1 MAKISDK
8 LIEYLTNS
16 LGYPS
21 MVSARTE
28 FDTWDKNYLSNV
40 FLKTNLCIGNSE
52 IPIAMI
58 QNVVSH
64 LKSSRESS
72 FNEVAMPIGYTDN
85 IALLKTPIS
94 IIGGLLNSSNRKIL
108 RNIITKKDEIYHGFN
123 GIIFSKD
130 MSILY
135 CCTLDVVI
143 RELPLRDL
151 CCLPNKLRVYIH
163 PSVLMSEG
171 TVEKQIAKNFIPVL
185 LSKEFTL
192 NGVGRPRSTYMF
204 KPEIVIKDVT
214 DKFLYKPTTPINCTD
229 EDLNQVLSNNIDE
242 ILKNILP

>member
-21 MVSARTE
+21 MVSARAE
-28 FDTWDKNYLSNV
+28 FNTWDKNYLSNV

-58 QNVVSH
+58 QNVVSN
-64 LKSSRESS
+64 LKSSRELS

-85 IALLKTPIS
+85 ITLLKTPIS
-94 IIGGLLNSSNRKIL
+94 IIGLLLNSSNRKIL

-143 RELPLRDL
+143 REDL

-163 PSVLMSEG
+163 PSVFMSDG

-192 NGVGRPRSTYMF
+192 SGVGRPRRTYMF

-242 ILKNILP
+242 ILKNILS

>member
-8 LIEYLTNS
+8 LIEDLTNS

-21 MVSARTE
+21 MVRARAE
-28 FDTWDKNYLSNV
+28 FGTWDKNYLSNI

-58 QNVVSH
+58 QNVVSQ

-72 FNEVAMPIGYTDN
+72 FNEVAMPIGYTDD
-85 IALLKTPIS
+85 ITLLKTPIS
-94 IIGGLLNSSNRKIL
+94 IIGWLLNSSIRKTL
-108 RNIITKKDEIYHGFN
+108 HNIITKKDEIYHGFN

-143 RELPLRDL
+143 RELPLGDL

-163 PSVLMSEG
+163 PSVFISEG

-204 KPEIVIKDVT
+204 KPEIEIKDVT

-242 ILKNILP
+242 ILKNILS

>member
-1 MAKISDK
+1 MAKIRDR

-21 MVSARTE
+21 MVSSRAE
-28 FDTWDKNYLSNV
+28 FNTWDKNYLSNV

-52 IPIAMI
+52 IPIAII
-58 QNVVSH
+58 QNVVYH
-64 LKSSRESS
+64 LKSSRELS
-72 FNEVAMPIGYTDN
+72 FNEVAMPIRYTDN
-85 IALLKTPIS
+85 ITLLKTPIS
-94 IIGGLLNSSNRKIL
+94 IIELLLSSSDRKIL

-143 RELPLRDL
+143 RESPLGDL
-151 CCLPNKLRVYIH
+151 CYLPNKLRVYIH
-163 PSVLMSEG
+163 PSVFISEG

-192 NGVGRPRSTYMF
+192 NRVGRPRSTYMF

-242 ILKNILP
+242 ILKNILS

>member
-1 MAKISDK
+1 M
-8 LIEYLTNS
+8 
-16 LGYPS
+16 
-21 MVSARTE
+21 
-28 FDTWDKNYLSNV
+28 
-40 FLKTNLCIGNSE
+40 
-52 IPIAMI
+52 
-58 QNVVSH
+58 
-64 LKSSRESS
+64 
-72 FNEVAMPIGYTDN
+72 
-85 IALLKTPIS
+85 
-94 IIGGLLNSSNRKIL
+94 LLNSSNRKIL

-143 RELPLRDL
+143 RELPLGDL

-163 PSVLMSEG
+163 PSVFMSDG
-171 TVEKQIAKNFIPVL
+171 TVEKQIVKNFIPVL

-192 NGVGRPRSTYMF
+192 SGVGRPQRTYMF

-214 DKFLYKPTTPINCTD
+214 DKFLYKPTPPINCTD

-242 ILKNILP
+242 ILKNILS

>member
-16 LGYPS
+16 LRYPS
-21 MVSARTE
+21 MVSARAE
-28 FDTWDKNYLSNV
+28 FNTWDKNYLSNV

-85 IALLKTPIS
+85 IVLLKTPIS

-143 RELPLRDL
+143 RELPLGDL

-163 PSVLMSEG
+163 PSVFISEG

-214 DKFLYKPTTPINCTD
+214 DKFLHKPTTPINCTD

-242 ILKNILP
+242 ILKNILS